1 MHGERDA
8 ETVGVPETDGEVE
21 LERDCDGVA
30 VVLTDT
36 TALAVGD
43 TEVELLLDAL
53 RLGEAAVE
61 AVRLALTLGLA
72 LTVALMLPL
81 RLTVPLALGLAVS
94 EALTVALTLSVALVE
109 GLWLVEMDTVAST
122 VGETDTVAGGVP
134 EVEVEAVGETV
145 SDGACEL
152 DTEGELATVAVTDAV
167 GVGVP
172 LQMHWPSAGAP
183 QERKQHRL
191 TQDEMDGVTV
201 GDSRVVVTDG
211 VALLLAV
218 ELDVWLPLGEVLG
231 VMQVHVYGGTVR
243 QLEGRK
249 WRRRRAAMLGTCAR
263 VLYARACGA

>member
-8 ETVGVPETDGEVE
+8 ETVGVPDRDDEME

-53 RLGEAAVE
+53 RLDEAAVE
-61 AVRLALTLGLA
+61 AVRLALTLRLA
-72 LTVALMLPL
+72 LTVALTLPL
-81 RLTVPLALGLAVS
+81 RLTVALALGLAVG

-109 GLWLVEMDTVAST
+109 GLWLVEIDTVAST
-122 VGETDTVAGGVP
+122 VGDIDTVAGGVP
-134 EVEVEAVGETV
+134 DVEVEAVGETV

-152 DTEGELATVAVTDAV
+152 DTEGELSTVAVTDAV

-172 LQMHWPSAGAP
+172 LQMHCPSAGAP
-183 QERKQHRL
+183 QERKQQRL
-191 TQDEMDGVTV
+191 TQDEMEGVTV

-211 VALLLAV
+211 VMLLLAV
-218 ELDVWLPLGEVLG
+218 ELDVWLLLGDVLG
-231 VMQVHVYGGTVR
+231 VMHVHLYGGTVR
-243 QLEGRK
+243 QLEVG
-249 WRRRRAAMLGTCAR
+249 WRRKRAAMLGS
-263 VLYARACGA
+263 